1 MTASSSSDSITDFLK
16 NISDE
21 NSIQNKFSSNG
32 SDLPMNKKTPLAY
45 DTYKKSLAYVVYK
58 KEAMTIKNK
67 IDNLEKDLQKQIVEV
82 NKEINKDKSSLITIL
97 WIFIAFFTFVSMEI
111 DVLKKVPDFQ
121 GIAWFSLLFLCLLSI
136 FVFMLDFVAWRWRG
150 VDSKLGDNDTKRW
163 NIKNWFGS
171 ISSYFRVWLFFIIVF
186 WLWGVYL
193 IKESQSS
200 FEKSMDTLQNN
211 WTNLQKSL
219 DLVIEDM
226 KELQN
231 KNNLLSNE
239 IKILQ
244 KENDITLQLR
254 TQNNK

>member
-1 MTASSSSDSITDFLK
+1 MAVNSSSDSITDFLK
-16 NISDE
+16 NFSDE
-21 NSIQNKFSSNG
+21 NSVQNKFSSSG
-32 SDLPMNKKTPLAY
+32 SELPKDKQTTSPSY
-45 DTYKKSLAYVVYK
+45 DSYK

-136 FVFMLDFVAWRWRG
+136 FVFMIDFVAWRWRG
-150 VDSKLGDNDTKRW
+150 VDGKLVNNGTKRW

-193 IKESQSS
+193 ITQSQSS
-200 FEKSMDTLQNN
+200 FEKSIEIVETN
-211 WTNLQKSL
+211 WTNLQNSL
-219 DLVIEDM
+219 DSVMKDM
-226 KELQN
+226 KELQD

-244 KENDITLQLR
+244 KENDITLQLKP
-254 TQNNK
+254 QNNK